1 MAQRSGDREPYLWEE
16 GDFKISWMRP
26 YHLPQVM
33 AIEQSS
39 FPQPWSYSLFLSE
52 LSNQAAT
59 YFVAFFQGKIIGYL
73 GLWMVWGET
82 HITTFAIHP
91 AYRGE
96 GFGKKLFGYALNYAK
111 SQGCSEVSLEVR
123 PSNIKAQ
130 NLYHSFGFK
139 KIGVRKRYYADG
151 EDAWVMKKVF

>member
-1 MAQRSGDREPYLWEE
+1 
-16 GDFKISWMRP
+16 
-26 YHLPQVM
+26 
-33 AIEQSS
+33 
-39 FPQPWSYSLFLSE
+39 PWSYSLFLSE

-59 YFVAFFQGKIIGYL
+59 YLVAFFQGKIIGYL
-73 GLWMVWGET
+73 GLWIVWGEA

-96 GFGKKLFGYALNYAK
+96 GFGKKLFGYALDYAK

-123 PSNIKAQ
+123 SSNIKAQ